1 MLPPRKEGRII
12 SKVTERRQL
21 KKCYELSKSKA
32 GGMGKMKC
40 GALPLVSGSGSSK
53 FLKAMASQTR
63 LEAQVKLDTFFF
75 TMFMVLKESLWKS

>member
-1 MLPPRKEGRII
+1 
-12 SKVTERRQL
+12 
-21 KKCYELSKSKA
+21 
-32 GGMGKMKC
+32 MKC

-63 LEAQVKLDTFFF
+63 LEAQDKLDIFF